1 MTAALLWLAG
11 WLFACGV
18 ESGFRGG
25 TVDITVSGLLM
36 GLATWPAALGEVV
49 GEFMRGRRL

>member
-25 TVDITVSGLLM
+25 TVNITVSGLLM